1 MVFHL
6 LSQLYISKP
15 VYWLWP
21 NDAIWRHRSESSLS
35 RVMACCMTA
44 KSHTYYLNRCR
55 LKITSVQWH
64 LPESNFTRNAH
75 ELNPRQ
81 VFGDFTFKFTAT
93 PANELATLCNS
104 WNRSTNTTNHRV
116 NKCSSLMH
124 RIKIKSPANFLWNEQ
139 NFFVGGSIT
148 FQSVLL
154 WRYYN
159 DKKPTGYWRY
169 YHSRCRPARCHGR
182 RHGAWRP
189 HHER

>member
-6 LSQLYISKP
+6 LIQLYISKP
-15 VYWLWP
+15 VYWLWL

-44 KSHTYYLNRCR
+44 KSHTYYLNQCR

-104 WNRSTNTTNHRV
+104 WNHTTNTTNHRV
-116 NKCSSLMH
+116 NKYSSLMH
-124 RIKIKSPANFLWNEQ
+124 RIKFKSPAD
-139 NFFVGGSIT
+139 FFMEWTKLFCGWIYHFSISLT
-148 FQSVLL
+148 LAVLQ
-154 WRYYN
+154 R
-159 DKKPTGYWRY
+159 
-169 YHSRCRPARCHGR
+169 
-182 RHGAWRP
+182 
-189 HHER
+189 